1 MARSFEHAYRGM
13 ISAVRT
19 QRNMRFHVVVAVVV
33 LVASLF
39 VGVSRIELAFLI
51 LTILLVF
58 VTELFNTAMEF
69 VVDLAT
75 KEYHPLAKLAKD
87 VSAGAVLVS
96 SVGAVLVGYL
106 VLADDLGP
114 LSLATLES
122 IRRSPAHLTLV
133 SLGVVVLVVLLG
145 KAITHSP
152 NTFAGG
158 MPSGHAAVAFAGWV
172 AASFIAVEAGAGS
185 YAGLV
190 SVISL
195 LMALLVCQSRVES
208 GLHSVYQVIVG
219 AVIGILDHDR
229 RLSTV
234 VRGEGLDPRNR
245 NGGRASGLRT
255 SLRPVQQLPGRRG
268 DSDERWNDTLRL
280 EHRERL
286 VRALDLRGAQRR
298 NDDGLRRPGG
308 PRHRTG
314 RRLQPERLAVL
325 PLRGLP
331 PVPARVRLQRGR
343 RRRWLRTPSL
353 PIRADPTQLLRTGRP
368 ALNCELGIR
377 SWERAT

>member
-1 MARSFEHAYRGM
+1 MARNVERPSKGQQGVARSFEHAYRGM
-13 ISAVRT
+13 IFAVRT
-19 QRNMRFHVVVAVVV
+19 QRNMRFHVVVAVLV
-33 LVASLF
+33 LVASLL
-39 VGVSRIELAFLI
+39 VGVGKLELAILI

-58 VTELFNTAMEF
+58 VTELFNTALEF
-69 VVDLAT
+69 AVDLAT

-145 KAITHSP
+145 KALTRSP
-152 NTFAGG
+152 NSFAGG

-172 AASFIAVEAGAGS
+172 AVSFIAVAGGAGS

-208 GLHSVYQVIVG
+208 GLHSVYQVVVG
-219 AVIGILDHDR
+219 AVIGLLI
-229 RLSTV
+229 
-234 VRGEGLDPRNR
+234 
-245 NGGRASGLRT
+245 AI
-255 SLRPVQQLPGRRG
+255 
-268 DSDERWNDTLRL
+268 
-280 EHRERL
+280 
-286 VRALDLRGAQRR
+286 AAF
-298 NDDGLRRPGG
+298 
-308 PRHRTG
+308 
-314 RRLQPERLAVL
+314 
-325 PLRGLP
+325 
-331 PVPARVRLQRGR
+331 
-343 RRRWLRTPSL
+343 
-353 PIRADPTQLLRTGRP
+353 QLL
-368 ALNCELGIR
+368 
-377 SWERAT
+377 